1 MGMDWLSPSATTII
15 SDATF
20 NSRMDQA
27 NLQSYSAEFFTTVSG
42 GISAWHDVNPALP
55 DWTQGTA
62 ANRVTLNGLV
72 PTFDA
77 SNDRL
82 DRAGSEIDLTSFTLY
97 CVCKKTSALA
107 TSGAPFASRT
117 RLDYCQYSNLRQAFF
132 AKAAGGFIPWDIGN
146 FENAHVISIRMN
158 GSSAN
163 ARFND
168 RSLLTLTNNLT
179 SGSFL
184 IGRLGST
191 STGSIPFGGWI
202 KAFCVASGN
211 VSDAEHLENIAYLQ
225 NKYSLPVASETGVL
239 AFGDSIT
246 RASGLTPYVNT
257 TGLALGLPWCNLGV
271 SGTLF
276 TNYSAQANN
285 GYDRYQAQL
294 ITKPYR
300 DYILDQYGTNDL
312 STVTPANF
320 EAQYRPM
327 MEALLA
333 AGYPANR
340 IVVGTITRKSGNA
353 DAALI
358 EGVNARKRDVAADL
372 GLVLCDNKAL
382 MDAHPNP
389 DSLMQGDG
397 LHLNQTGQDFLGNN
411 FATAIQNAA

>member
-1 MGMDWLSPSATTII
+1 MGVDWLSPSATSII
-15 SDATF
+15 SDASF
-20 NSRMDQA
+20 NARMDQL
-27 NLQSYSAEFFTTVSG
+27 NLQSYSASFFTTVSG
-42 GISAWHDVNPALP
+42 AISQWSDISPAARHA
-55 DWTQGTA
+55 TQGTA
-62 ANRVTLNGLV
+62 ANRPLLTAGV

-82 DRAGSEIDLTSFTLY
+82 DLATEIDLTQFTLY
-97 CVCKKTSALA
+97 CVCKKTSVLA

-132 AKAAGGFIPWDIGN
+132 AKAAGGFIPWDIGT
-146 FENAHVISIRMN
+146 FENSHVISIRMN
-158 GSSAN
+158 GSAAN

-202 KAFCVASGN
+202 KALCVATGN

-225 NKYSLPVASETGVL
+225 NKYSLPVASEDGVL

-246 RASGLTPYVNT
+246 RAPNLTPYVNT

-276 TNYSAQANN
+276 TNYSAQVNN

-300 DYILDQYGTNDL
+300 DYIIEQYGTNDL

-340 IVVGTITRKSGNA
+340 IIVGTITRKSGNA

-358 EGVNARKRDVAADL
+358 EGVNARKRDVASDL
-372 GLVLCDNKAL
+372 GLVLCDNYAL
-382 MDAHPNP
+382 MMAHANP

-411 FATAIQNAA
+411 FTTAIQNAA